1 MIAQQES
8 TSLTKQANLSK
19 RRRRSQTNVPVL
31 GSSNVNNKVPAT
43 SVTRSPVFISRLPY
57 YEKSRFGV
65 LRKVQLA
72 QFRQPSWRM
81 RTPNNAKL
89 PNESAPNYRKD
100 STKVTNVDES
110 QECYKVLV
118 TFTDLILCNNYFV
131 LHKIVHF
138 LCNRLCELKKN

>member
-1 MIAQQES
+1 MKIMIAQQRFMISFSQTAQAPKRFKIFIGSRMIGRVVFRNRLDARMCCNMQRILQQES

-43 SVTRSPVFISRLPY
+43 SVTRWPVFISRLPY

-81 RTPNNAKL
+81 RSVA
-89 PNESAPNYRKD
+89 
-100 STKVTNVDES
+100 STIS
-110 QECYKVLV
+110 IRSL
-118 TFTDLILCNNYFV
+118 
-131 LHKIVHF
+131 
-138 LCNRLCELKKN
+138 